1 MRPVVSRLAVPRLLF
16 KILRSVVFD
25 VGSLVVA
32 RLPHIGAVA
41 VRNGVDNP
49 FGQVLRRRIEVQDLV
64 EVRMVNL
71 AVDQAFDFG
80 EVAHHAVVVQLF
92 GAAIHVDLPVVAMEI
107 LAFALIVEVELVAR
121 GYF

>member
-16 KILRSVVFD
+16 KILRSFVLD

-32 RLPHIGAVA
+32 RLPYIGAVA

-49 FGQVLRRRIEVQDLV
+49 LSQVLRRRIEVQDLV

-80 EVAHHAVVVQLF
+80 EVAYHAVVVQLF